1 MGMKITLAGDQGSG
15 KSTVAKLLLEAT
27 GATYYSTGAY
37 ARAYAQRMGMDVNT
51 FGDYTQAHPEIDY
64 EIDSTLK
71 PLTESEGDYII
82 DSRMA
87 WHFVQGSFTVFLFA
101 DRVEAARRIFKANRV
116 TEKFSSLEEAIIDIG
131 HRRQVEIERYS
142 DLYHVN
148 IYDPENYALL
158 VDTTHATPA
167 QIADRIL
174 EGYRIW
180 EQNKNAKMRFI
191 CPATLLYPDDETD
204 AEALA
209 KACLRIETGEP
220 LTPCEV
226 VQKDGNYYLVSH
238 TETAVAGAMFDLP
251 HIPFVLVD
259 ELPSDPNL
267 KYVKMENL
275 LSC

>member
-37 ARAYAQRMGMDVNT
+37 ARAYATRMGMDVNT

-71 PLTESEGDYII
+71 PLSEDDGNWVI

-87 WHFVQGSFTVFLFA
+87 WHFVKGSFTVFLFA
-101 DRVEAARRIFKANRV
+101 DRVEAAGRIFHAGRV
-116 TEKFSSLEEAIIDIG
+116 TEKFSSLEEAIVDIG
-131 HRRQVEIERYS
+131 HRRQVEIERYR

-148 IYDPENYALL
+148 IYDPQNYALL
-158 VDTTHATPA
+158 VDTTHATPQ

-174 EGYRIW
+174 EGYKLW
-180 EQNKNAKMRFI
+180 EENKNISLRYI

-204 AEALA
+204 AEELA
-209 KACLRIETGEP
+209 KACLKIEMGEA

-226 VQKDGNYYLVSH
+226 VQKDGNYYLAGNAA
-238 TETAVAGAMFDLP
+238 TAVAGAMFDLP
-251 HIPFVLVD
+251 HVPFVFVD
-259 ELPSDPNL
+259 ELPCDPNL

>member
-71 PLTESEGDYII
+71 PLTESDGDYVI

-87 WHFVQGSFTVFLFA
+87 WHFVLGSFTVFLFA
-101 DRVEAARRIFKANRV
+101 DRVEAARRIFSANRV
-116 TEKFSSLEEAIIDIG
+116 TEKFSSLEEAIVDIG
-131 HRRQVEIERYS
+131 HRRQVEIERYR

-158 VDTTHATPA
+158 VDTTHATPE
-167 QIADRIL
+167 QIAERIMDS
-174 EGYRIW
+174 YRIW
-180 EQNKNAKMRFI
+180 TEQKDVKLRYV
-191 CPATLLYPDDETD
+191 CPATLYYPDNETD
-204 AEALA
+204 GEALA
-209 KACLRIETGEP
+209 KACLKIEMGEA

-226 VQKDGNYYLVSH
+226 VQKDGNYYLVGNV
-238 TETAVAGAMFDLP
+238 ETAVAGAMFDLP
-251 HIPFVLVD
+251 HVPFVFAD